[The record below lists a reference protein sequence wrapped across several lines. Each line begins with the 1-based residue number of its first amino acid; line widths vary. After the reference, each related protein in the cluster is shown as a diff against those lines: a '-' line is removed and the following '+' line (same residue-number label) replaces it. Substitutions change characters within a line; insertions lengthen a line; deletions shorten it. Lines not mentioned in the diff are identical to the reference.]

1 MRTKYKAG
9 GTQNPYMGITMDPV
23 KPKSSKGSKGK
34 RKPVMMSKK
43 GPISK
48 VNKKP
53 SRNRVMFKDGGM
65 PKAKPC

>member
-1 MRTKYKAG
+1 MRTKYKTG
-9 GTQNPYMGITMDPV
+9 GTKNPYMGITMDPV
-23 KPKSSKGSKGK
+23 KPKSKGK

-43 GPISK
+43 GPMSK

-53 SRNRVMFKDGGM
+53 NMNRAMFKDGGM